1 MPQEHFASH
10 DLVASYGELEHAT
23 EAVRA
28 LREAGIDESR
38 IYVHS
43 QAEDGHI
50 LVGYDSVDAAEL
62 ERAEAILRSHDPQ
75 VIDRLQ

>member
-10 DLVASYGELEHAT
+10 DLVASYTELERAT

-38 IYVHS
+38 IDVHS
-43 QAEDGHI
+43 QAEEGHI
-50 LVGYDSVDAAEL
+50 LVGFDSADAAEL
-62 ERAEAILRSHDPQ
+62 RRAEEILRSHDPQ
-75 VIDRLQ
+75 VIDRLG